1 MGDKDMSK
9 LRQHIEEMRSRLDE
23 VAHDEEELVKALGDA
38 LNRLDEAL
46 LRDVRT
52 IASEHEARREQ
63 ILGELQGLASGIGM
77 FRPPLAAPAEREELP
92 SYMAHDHQVTHQNG
106 HAASVA
112 PGDWR
117 QAMSNIEEEPVFELD
132 GLEGLGQRH

>member
-1 MGDKDMSK
+1 MSK
-9 LRQHIEEMRSRLDE
+9 LRQHIEEMRARLDE
-23 VAHDEEELVKALGDA
+23 VAHDEEALVKALGDA

-63 ILGELQGLASGIGM
+63 ILGELQGLAAGIGM
-77 FRPPLAAPAEREELP
+77 FRAPLPEAPPREELP
-92 SYMAHDHQVTHQNG
+92 SYMPHNG
-106 HAASVA
+106 TPASIS

-117 QAMSNIEEEPVFELD
+117 QATSNIDEEPVFD
-132 GLEGLGQRH
+132 LEGLVQRH

>member
-1 MGDKDMSK
+1 MSK

-23 VAHDEEELVKALGDA
+23 VAQDEEALVKALGDA

-77 FRPPLAAPAEREELP
+77 FRPPLEQGPVREELP
-92 SYMAHDHQVTHQNG
+92 SYMSHNG
-106 HAASVA
+106 EPAAAA

-117 QAMSNIEEEPVFELD
+117 QATNNIDEEPVFDLE
-132 GLEGLGQRH
+132 GLEGLAQRH